1 MEENDITESF
11 DTQRWLQQ
19 RQRPG
24 NWIDVAETDDIPSDI
39 VGWRRTILNI
49 FQIAFV
55 PEIKRRLSKN
65 QLGND
70 FFLSAAQLIQ
80 PQDGE
85 NDVRLNEEVRGLAVV
100 RAERTVHKGEPV
112 FLSDLTGF
120 VSFDLPDDELDAGHF
135 TMLWNGS
142 GWILSFD
149 FRAGRAK
156 CSDMLVAARQFLEIS
171 KLAASKEYERP
182 SVDNLFSAC
191 ELVSKAHLI
200 LHRNPVTSS
209 KKHRAVK
216 NEINRWRRYG
226 NVNEQFVR
234 LFNRISEERSP
245 ARYDP
250 TARVQL
256 SSQSDFCV
264 VEREIDKLM
273 ESVASRVDR

>member
-1 MEENDITESF
+1 MEDNEVMESLE
-11 DTQRWLQQ
+11 TQRWLQQ

-24 NWIDVAETDDIPSDI
+24 NWIDVAETDEIPSDI
-39 VGWRRTILNI
+39 VGWRRTILHI
-49 FQIAFV
+49 FQIAFA
-55 PEIKRRLSKN
+55 PEIRRRLSTN

-70 FFLSAAQLIQ
+70 FFLSSAQLIQ
-80 PQDGE
+80 PPDGE
-85 NDVRLNEEVRGLAVV
+85 DEVRLNEEIRGLALVQ
-100 RAERTVHKGEPV
+100 AERTVHKGELV
-112 FLSDLTGF
+112 LLSDLKGF
-120 VSFDLPDDELDAGHF
+120 VSFDLPDDELDAAHF

-156 CSDMLVAARQFLEIS
+156 CNDMLVAARQFLEIS
-171 KLAASKEYERP
+171 KHAASKEYERP

-200 LHRNPVTSS
+200 LHRNPATSS

-234 LFNRISEERSP
+234 LFNRVSEERSP

-250 TARVQL
+250 AARVQL
-256 SSQSDFCV
+256 PSQSDFQV
-264 VEREIDKLM
+264 VEREIDELM
-273 ESVASRVDR
+273 ESVAPRVDR

>member
-1 MEENDITESF
+1 MESLE
-11 DTQRWLQQ
+11 TQRWLQ

-24 NWIDVAETDDIPSDI
+24 NWIDVAKTNEIPSDI
-39 VGWRRTILNI
+39 IGWRRTILHM
-49 FQIAFV
+49 FQIAFA
-55 PEIKRRLSKN
+55 PEIRRRLSKK
-65 QLGND
+65 QLSDD
-70 FFLSAAQLIQ
+70 FCLSAAQLIQ
-80 PQDGE
+80 PHDGE
-85 NDVRLNEEVRGLAVV
+85 NEVRLNEGVRGLALV
-100 RAERTVHKGEPV
+100 RAARTVHKGEPV
-112 FLSDLTGF
+112 FLSDLKGF
-120 VSFDLPDDELDAGHF
+120 VSFDLPDDELDAAHF

-142 GWILSFD
+142 EWIFSFD

-156 CSDMLVAARQFLEIS
+156 CFDMLAAARQFLEIS
-171 KLAASKEYERP
+171 KQSASKEYERP

-200 LHRNPVTSS
+200 LHRNPATSS

-250 TARVQL
+250 AARVQL
-256 SSQSDFCV
+256 PSQSDFHI
-264 VEREIDKLM
+264 VEREIDELM
-273 ESVASRVDR
+273 ESVVPRVDR